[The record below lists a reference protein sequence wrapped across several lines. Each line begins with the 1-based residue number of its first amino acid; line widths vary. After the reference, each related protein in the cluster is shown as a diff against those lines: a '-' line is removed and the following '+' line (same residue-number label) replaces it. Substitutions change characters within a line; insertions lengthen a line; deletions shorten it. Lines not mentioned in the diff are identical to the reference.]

1 MKICITLIRAGLLA
15 LVVCAHLLAAEAAV
29 TTTPAVL
36 ATPGAP
42 APANVSELVATF
54 NPDLFA
60 LEADNKTPKTRITN
74 MFTAPASDIA
84 REVLNNTI
92 LNTLVFLPFLIL
104 PLVLL
109 FYVIFRFR
117 DRGDG
122 RKAATFVGN
131 HALEIV
137 WTAVPCVALLVVSVP
152 VWQVLWKME
161 LPPANAKDALN
172 IEVRGKKFAWD
183 YKYQDYQL
191 SIGQDLVGRQEPL
204 VLPKG
209 RTTMLYITSN
219 DVNHAWWVP
228 AFGVKRDAIIGRY
241 TNIWFTPDTEGF
253 FKGQCAELCGTS
265 HGLMVISAVVVKPEL
280 FQHYLAVQRH
290 RNEVLPI
297 WKLLQ
302 PSVAHVDQDTL
313 DKAVAAYLATGRTP
327 ERELALRYWIASDYA
342 SVARARQ
349 RDLTPAEVLARGVE
363 RCALLDRSLLHMT
376 SQTISQSTAAAAT
389 ATFTN

>member
-1 MKICITLIRAGLLA
+1 MTTCTTWIRACLLTLA
-15 LVVCAHLLAAEAAV
+15 VLLPALAAE
-29 TTTPAVL
+29 PAVE
-36 ATPGAP
+36 AAAP
-42 APANVSELVATF
+42 APAPTPSVETLVSTF
-54 NPDLFA
+54 NPELFA
-60 LEADNKTPKTRITN
+60 LEADHKTPKTRITN
-74 MFTAPASDIA
+74 MFSAPASDIA
-84 REVLNNTI
+84 REVKDNTWF
-92 LNTLVFLPFLIL
+92 NTLVFMPFLVL

-122 RKAATFVGN
+122 RKPATFMGN

-137 WTAVPCVALLVVSVP
+137 WTAVPCLALVVVSVP

-183 YKYQDYQL
+183 YKYQDYQIT
-191 SIGQDLVGRQEPL
+191 IGQDLVGVQEPL

-228 AFGVKRDAIIGRY
+228 AFGVKKDAIIGRY
-241 TNIWFTPDTEGF
+241 TNTWFTPDTEGYY
-253 FKGQCAELCGTS
+253 KGQCAELCGDS
-265 HGLMVISAVVVKPEL
+265 HGIMIISSVVVSPEL
-280 FQHYLAVQRH
+280 FKDYLSLQRH
-290 RNEVLPI
+290 RSEALAV

-302 PSVAHVDQDTL
+302 PSVAQVDQEAL
-313 DKAVAAYLATGRTP
+313 SKAVSAYVEKGRTP

-342 SVARARQ
+342 SVERVRQ
-349 RDLTPAEVLARGVE
+349 LDQTRPQVHARGVE
-363 RCALLDRSLLHMT
+363 RCALLDQTL
-376 SQTISQSTAAAAT
+376 SQTVAVAHVTST
-389 ATFTN
+389 N